1 MMWKRTRAAWTAAI
15 VLACAVK
22 AVGDTPLTVKNLRCE
37 YKIDPLGIDVR
48 KPRLSWEL
56 QSSERGVLQTSYE
69 IRVAGSEAELGK
81 GKTIWESG
89 KQPSDASNQVEYGG
103 PALES
108 RKIYYWQV

>member
-1 MMWKRTRAAWTAAI
+1 MKWKLVATWTTGI
-15 VLACAVK
+15 VLVCTAIAL
-22 AVGDTPLTVKNLRCE
+22 GDAPLAVKNLRCE

-89 KQPSDASNQVEYGG
+89 KIGRASCRERVEIR
-103 PALES
+103 A
-108 RKIYYWQV
+108 